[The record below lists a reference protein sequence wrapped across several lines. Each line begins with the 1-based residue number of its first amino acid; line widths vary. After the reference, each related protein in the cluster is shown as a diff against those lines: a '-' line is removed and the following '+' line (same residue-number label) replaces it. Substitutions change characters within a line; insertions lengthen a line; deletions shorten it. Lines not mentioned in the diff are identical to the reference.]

1 MECKWKIN
9 IVPCDK
15 ANKLIKV
22 FSFLLP
28 CWCLCE
34 KSAKELFFLA
44 PLLSFPLSICV
55 RFCFA
60 GSGINISAHLGC
72 MSACFSGKKSL
83 KGIFFNRNNGNTDV
97 KHGGKIIVFIGVAL
111 SLACTNLWTCMHTAL
126 RPRNVAQCFEF
137 VLLQHRKQGETR
149 FWFLKAWRV
158 WWNCWTSPLCVCVC
172 VSVYICVPVPSG
184 PLEDGLEEEEEECVS
199 EENELLA
206 KDEFSVEEN
215 FTAEFETEN
224 ISCEDME
231 YFCNKG
237 ERPALGQ
244 NRNFTGGLP
253 HAAFSHLFLFLNA

>member
-1 MECKWKIN
+1 MLMPVWK
-9 IVPCDK
+9 VWK
-15 ANKLIKV
+15 GT
-22 FSFLLP
+22 F
-28 CWCLCE
+28 
-34 KSAKELFFLA
+34 FFL
-44 PLLSFPLSICV
+44 PPFSPSLSPSVWGFVLQV
-55 RFCFA
+55 A
-60 GSGINISAHLGC
+60 GLTSALTLA
-72 MSACFSGKKSL
+72 ACQLVFLGKKSL

-126 RPRNVAQCFEF
+126 RPRNVAQRFEF
-137 VLLQHRKQGETR
+137 VLLQHWKQGETR

-244 NRNFTGGLP
+244 NRNFTGRLP
-253 HAAFSHLFLFLNA
+253 HAAFSHLFFF